1 MTDKVNPSLNR
12 PANPFKTAGAIS
24 LAGASDGWISRAAS
38 PSDISVQDSEI
49 DDTVLNAFSQ
59 TSSTS
64 SFDVTVDPGEA
75 FVYGSWLA
83 IDTTTT
89 VTLASSTAAQ
99 TVYVGWNKDS
109 ADDVIIGLQSAFDNA
124 TGNTDKKIPLF
135 DFDTDGSGV
144 TASTDRRE
152 LGKHIDIGD
161 IELYYDSATDSLTW
175 GDETDNTERMALD
188 RTTGDLTITGEITEN
203 TSL

>member
-1 MTDKVNPSLNR
+1 MTDKVNPSVNR
-12 PANPFKTAGAIS
+12 AANPFKTAGAIS
-24 LAGASDGWISRAAS
+24 LAGASDGWISRVGEA
-38 PSDISVQDSEI
+38 SDISVQDGNI
-49 DDTVLNAFSQ
+49 DETTFNAFAQ

-64 SFDVTVDPGEA
+64 SFDVTIDPGEA

-83 IDTTTT
+83 IDTSTT
-89 VTLASSTAAQ
+89 VTLASSTTGQ

-109 ADDVIIGLQSAFDNA
+109 PDDVIIGLQAAFDNA

-144 TASTDRRE
+144 TGSTDRRD
-152 LGKHIDIGD
+152 LGKHIDVGNV
-161 IELYYDSATDSLTW
+161 ELYYNPATDSLTW
-175 GDETDNTERMALD
+175 GDETDDTDRMALD